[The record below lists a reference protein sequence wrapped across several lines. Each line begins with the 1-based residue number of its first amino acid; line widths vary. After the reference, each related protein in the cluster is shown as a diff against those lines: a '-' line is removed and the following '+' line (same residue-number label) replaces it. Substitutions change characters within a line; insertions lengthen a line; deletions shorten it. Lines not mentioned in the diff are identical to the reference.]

1 MWDETKRQRYNQLR
15 DREWEGTLTAEETTE
30 LAAMMQEICDMEA
43 TYLQPATERLQQDTA
58 RWRTE
63 LEHVVERNGQLEAL
77 IRRKEALLARINAF
91 IAEVTTE
98 QEVLQ
103 QTYHTIMGIPR
114 TPRRLRSAVDAP
126 RPASRVTSSVSISLR
141 VLRHE

>member
-103 QTYHTIMGIPR
+103 QTYHTIMGDPPHTEEIE
-114 TPRRLRSAVDAP
+114 V
-126 RPASRVTSSVSISLR
+126 SR
-141 VLRHE
+141 

>member
-15 DREWEGTLTAEETTE
+15 TREWEGTLTAEEKTE
-30 LAAMMQEICDMEA
+30 LATMMQEICDLEA

-58 RWRTE
+58 HRRTE
-63 LEHVVERNGQLEAL
+63 LEQVVERNGQLEVL
-77 IRRKEALLARINAF
+77 IHRKEALLARINAF

-103 QTYHTIMGIPR
+103 QSYRTIMGEPPHTGEIE
-114 TPRRLRSAVDAP
+114 V
-126 RPASRVTSSVSISLR
+126 SR
-141 VLRHE
+141 

>member
-1 MWDETKRQRYNQLR
+1 MWDETQRQRYNQLR
-15 DREWEGTLTAEETTE
+15 DHEWEGTLTAEEKTE

-58 RWRTE
+58 HRRTE
-63 LEHVVERNGQLEAL
+63 LEHVVERNSQLAAL
-77 IRRKEALLARINAF
+77 IRRKEALLARINTF

-103 QTYHTIMGIPR
+103 QAYSTIMGEPPHTEEIE
-114 TPRRLRSAVDAP
+114 V
-126 RPASRVTSSVSISLR
+126 SR
-141 VLRHE
+141 